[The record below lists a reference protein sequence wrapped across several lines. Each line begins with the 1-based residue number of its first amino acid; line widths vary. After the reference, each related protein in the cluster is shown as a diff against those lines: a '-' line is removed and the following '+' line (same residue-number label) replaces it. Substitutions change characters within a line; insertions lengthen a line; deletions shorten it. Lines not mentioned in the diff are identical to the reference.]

1 MNGSNLGHFLWDPGS
16 MNVTKRPP
24 TRFKSLP
31 VDPGRMNVTITPPSL
46 FFVPKIILAQ
56 SIKAYFGG
64 SLRKQPS
71 LCEASWAAV
80 FAVWSWAPWLGVM
93 WREWWRK
100 SFFENHSL
108 HDPQHVLGLGSPFFI
123 DYVVNFRVQYT
134 VIKSALRLICI
145 FSALVSDRQLPRY
158 FNNDNY
164 TVVTGKKINGMY
176 ISFLE
181 IDALLN
187 PLFCF

>member
-1 MNGSNLGHFLWDPGS
+1 MNGSNLGHFLWDPGP
-16 MNVTKRPP
+16 MNVTIRPP

-46 FFVPKIILAQ
+46 FFCAKNYSSTTYQ
-56 SIKAYFGG
+56 SLFWG

-80 FAVWSWAPWLGVM
+80 FAVWSRAPWLGVM

-100 SFFENHSL
+100 SFFKNHSL
-108 HDPQHVLGLGSPFFI
+108 HDPQHVLCLGSPFFI
-123 DYVVNFRVQYT
+123 DYVFNFRAQYT

-145 FSALVSDRQLPRY
+145 FSALVSDTQLPRY

-164 TVVTGKKINGMY
+164 TVVIGKKINGVY

-181 IDALLN
+181 IDALLY
-187 PLFCF
+187 PLLCF

>member
-1 MNGSNLGHFLWDPGS
+1 MLSLRFQWNLASDLSQSLRSGSHPLITHWAHCFFWSRGLPLRVFVKAEGLRDEWVKPG
-16 MNVTKRPP
+16 
-24 TRFKSLP
+24 SLP
-31 VDPGRMNVTITPPSL
+31 VGPRSHECDNETSQPS

-80 FAVWSWAPWLGVM
+80 FAVWSRAPWLGVM

-123 DYVVNFRVQYT
+123 DYVVNFRAQYT
-134 VIKSALRLICI
+134 VIKSSL
-145 FSALVSDRQLPRY
+145 
-158 FNNDNY
+158 
-164 TVVTGKKINGMY
+164 
-176 ISFLE
+176 
-181 IDALLN
+181 
-187 PLFCF
+187 

>member
-1 MNGSNLGHFLWDPGS
+1 MGQTWVTSCGTQVPWMWQKDLPPVLSRFLWTQVAW
-16 MNVTKRPP
+16 MWQYH
-24 TRFKSLP
+24 LP
-31 VDPGRMNVTITPPSL
+31 AF

-108 HDPQHVLGLGSPFFI
+108 HDPKHVLGLGSPFFI